1 MSCLARSSLALIG
14 AGALA
19 YAACDEPGV
28 HLFFAQRYDAA
39 RDCVEASVV
48 IDVVNGNDP
57 GLCEAVRCFVS
68 PAGEVYVTTVMCDA
82 PPEYVED
89 SAPAPGSVCALALA
103 AREAERACPEGEGGG
118 GGGGGGAGGGGAGGG
133 GAGGAGG
140 AGGGG
145 AAGGGAGGG
154 GAGGG
159 GAGGGGA
166 AGGGAGG
173 A

>member
-1 MSCLARSSLALIG
+1 MTRLARLSLSFLA
-14 AGALA
+14 ACALA
-19 YAACDEPGV
+19 HAACDEPGV
-28 HLFFAQRYDAA
+28 HLFFAQRYDPT
-39 RDCVEASVV
+39 RDCVEPSVV

-57 GLCEAVRCFVS
+57 GLCEAERCFVS

-89 SAPAPGSVCALALA
+89 SAPAAGSACALALA
-103 AREAERACPEGEGGG
+103 ARLAERVCPEGTG
-118 GGGGGGAGGGGAGGG
+118 
-133 GAGGAGG
+133 
-140 AGGGG
+140 
-145 AAGGGAGGG
+145 GGGAGGG

-166 AGGGAGG
+166 GGGGAGGGQTGGAGGGGGLTAGGGGAGG